1 MKLDVVVSKM
11 WNSFE
16 KVLKKV
22 FFSITHKLHINIDNE
37 KWNLMF
43 QFIKFGMVGV
53 LNTLISY
60 VTYVLIN
67 LMGYN
72 YHIANISAFIISV
85 LNSFYWNHTYV
96 FKTNGQGKSVL
107 LKALIKTFISYG
119 FSGLILTELLLILW
133 IQILNISKYIAPL
146 LNLILTIPINF
157 LLNKFWAFRDK

>member
-1 MKLDVVVSKM
+1 M

-22 FFSITHKLHINIDNE
+22 FFTITHNLHINIDNE

-60 VTYVLIN
+60 VTYVLVS

-72 YHIANISAFIISV
+72 YHIANISAFVISV

-96 FKTNGQGKSVL
+96 FKTNGQGKIVI

-133 IQILNISKYIAPL
+133 IQILNISKFIAPL

-157 LLNKFWAFRDK
+157 LLNKFWAFRNGT